1 MENTVTISVT
11 EFDELRN
18 CFENSKLKLRL
29 QRELKAKELEIEC
42 LKNDIKSIK
51 DSDFFC
57 VEYYRFYLK
66 RKTFFK
72 KDKTP
77 LWIRKIF
84 NYSL

>member
-18 CFENSKLKLRL
+18 NFENSKAKQRL
-29 QRELKAKELEIEC
+29 IKDLENRNEEIKELKKEIEC
-42 LKNDIKSIK
+42 IKK
-51 DSDFFC
+51 SDFFC
-57 VEYYRFYLK
+57 VEYYRFYLD